1 MVALELDAMELDETD
16 RAILYLLQQ
25 EMRTNLSH
33 GDIAEKIDVSSS
45 TVGNRIRQ
53 LKEEGILQD
62 YQPKI
67 NYEEAGVPHHIL
79 FVCTAPIA
87 DRKKFARE
95 ATEIDGVVN
104 VRELLTGQRN
114 LHVEIVCLDAKS
126 IETVAEELDDLGLEI
141 EMSEILREE
150 YSQPFNHFG
159 STLVDES
166 NES

>member
-1 MVALELDAMELDETD
+1 MNLDDTD
-16 RAILYLLQQ
+16 RKILYLLQ
-25 EMRTNLSH
+25 EETRTNTSH
-33 GDIAEKIDVSSS
+33 NDIADRIDVSSS

-53 LKEEGILQD
+53 LKEEGVLQD
-62 YQPKI
+62 YQPRI
-67 NYEEAGVPHHIL
+67 DYEEAGVPHHFL

-87 DRKKFARE
+87 ERKEFAE
-95 ATEIDGVVN
+95 QATDIDGVVN

-126 IETVAEELDDLGLEI
+126 IETVAEELDELGLEI

-159 STLVDES
+159 NTLVDES
-166 NES
+166 DEE

>member
-1 MVALELDAMELDETD
+1 MNLDDTD
-16 RAILYLLQQ
+16 RANLYLLQQ
-25 EMRTNLSH
+25 EKRTNLSH
-33 GDIAEKIDVSSS
+33 EDIAEKIDVSSS

-67 NYEEAGVPHHIL
+67 NYEAAGVPHHIL
-79 FVCTAPIA
+79 FVCTAPFGERKEIA
-87 DRKKFARE
+87 AQ

-126 IETVAEELDDLGLEI
+126 IETVAEELDRLGLEI

-150 YSQPFNHFG
+150 YAQPFNHFG
-159 STLVDES
+159 SALVDES
-166 NES
+166 DGE

>member
-1 MVALELDAMELDETD
+1 MAGDELDIMKLDDTD
-16 RAILYLLQQ
+16 RKILFLLQE

-33 GDIAEKIDVSSS
+33 EDIAEQIDVSSS

-53 LKEEGILQD
+53 LKEREVLQD

-67 NYEEAGVPHHIL
+67 NYEEAGIPHHIL

-87 DRKKFARE
+87 ERTKFAKQ
-95 ATEIDGVVN
+95 ATDIDGVVN
-104 VRELLTGQRN
+104 TRELLTGQRN

-126 IETVAEELDDLGLEI
+126 IEVVAKELDELGLEI
-141 EMSEILREE
+141 EMSEMLREE

-159 STLVDES
+159 PILRDES
-166 NES
+166 DES